1 MRVVW
6 DGKADSL
13 RPVRLEVM
21 CIDQPGLLAA
31 ISRAISQTGVNIRKA
46 EARSIADSKA
56 LNTFEVMV
64 ADVDDLKR
72 VMRNLTRVRGVMRVE
87 RLRG

>member
-1 MRVVW
+1 VW
-6 DGKADSL
+6 DQVAHTP

-21 CIDQPGLLAA
+21 CIDEPGQLAA
-31 ISRAISQTGVNIRKA
+31 ITKAIAQSGINISKA
-46 EARSIADSKA
+46 ESRSVPDRKA

-64 ADVDDLKR
+64 EHADDLTR

-87 RLRG
+87 RLRA

>member
-1 MRVVW
+1 MTS
-6 DGKADSL
+6 GG
-13 RPVRLEVM
+13 VR
-21 CIDQPGLLAA
+21 
-31 ISRAISQTGVNIRKA
+31 N
-46 EARSIADSKA
+46 ARIIADSKA